1 MGTNT
6 HKTSYNYP
14 AISVAGT
21 CLLVTVGLLAI
32 FVSQLETLYVIASL
46 SLFSIGLIT
55 ALRAFGISLTRSR
68 YEIITT
74 SHLIILPKHT
84 GRKEKTRLY
93 GSLIVQVSISIIF
106 AATQSSTNF
115 AFGILASVFAL
126 GNLNMWAILNGT
138 FKKKK
143 RNS

>member
-1 MGTNT
+1 VGRNT
-6 HKTSYNYP
+6 DKTSYSYP

-21 CLLVTVGLLAI
+21 SLLATVGLLAI
-32 FVSQLETLYVIASL
+32 FISQLETLYVIVSL
-46 SLFSIGLIT
+46 SLFSIGLMT

-74 SHLIILPKHT
+74 SDLILLPKHT
-84 GRKEKTRLY
+84 GRKEKAGLY
-93 GSLIVQVSISIIF
+93 GSLIIQVVISIFF

-115 AFGILASVFAL
+115 AFGILASLFAL

-138 FKKKK
+138 FNKK
-143 RNS
+143 